1 MAILKAKLSS
11 GGGISGQLAR
21 RGPQGYSAYD
31 IAVQHGY
38 TGTEEDWVNKWLR
51 GTIVSV
57 TIDSENNLV
66 MTDING
72 NVFSVPVPSLSEAA
86 DSAAQAKQSATDAQ
100 TAQTAAVESAT
111 SASKSATSAKACA
124 DAASVSATS
133 AASSASAASTSAT
146 NASASE
152 TNASASAKAASGS
165 ATDASASAAA
175 AAESASAAAT
185 SETNAAASATSAAS
199 SATAADI
206 SKTDARTAAIN
217 AASSASDAA
226 TSATNAKTSETNA
239 GISATNAATSATAAA
254 SSATSAA
261 NSARS
266 LQSDWSVT
274 DTSLMSYIK
283 NKPTTWSTLS
293 LVKPTCTNSITDLT
307 TRPMVDFTR
316 GNRLAFLPA
325 DQIIIEQTIDG
336 GITWTDAG
344 ISDANKEKL
353 FSEVRYSAIPI
364 PKIDGKV
371 NTKCGIRITITAMK
385 YDVPDGTAETDKY
398 KYWNSNHV
406 KSAERYCSLSEF
418 VFWNIAASN
427 RIKVTVQKA
436 WGSEADN
443 WITCFSN
450 DTFGMTGEAGANYV
464 WVNDDLFGGDISQTT
479 NCWNYRFIFFTTSN
493 KLDDNITLRPTVT
506 QSIININGY
515 GVNIWKNPNR
525 LAFNDH
531 LYAWDTNQNATFP
544 AGLNA
549 TTLMQGGKKLD
560 DIITAAIKAAL
571 AAATITDDGKITYN
585 G

>member
-57 TIDSENNLV
+57 TTDSENNLV

-111 SASKSATSAKACA
+111 SA
-124 DAASVSATS
+124 
-133 AASSASAASTSAT
+133 
-146 NASASE
+146 
-152 TNASASAKAASGS
+152 
-165 ATDASASAAA
+165 
-175 AAESASAAAT
+175 
-185 SETNAAASATSAAS
+185 AS

-206 SKTDARTAAIN
+206 SKTDARTAATN

-239 GISATNAATSATAAA
+239 GTSATNAATSATAAA

-266 LQSDWSVT
+266 LQSDWSVA

-293 LVKPTCTNSITDLT
+293 LVKPTRTNFITDPT
-307 TRPMVDFTR
+307 TRLMVDFTR

-344 ISDANKEKL
+344 ISDANKEYL
-353 FSEVRYSAIPI
+353 FSEVRDSAIPI

-398 KYWNSNHV
+398 KYWNSNYV
-406 KSAERYCSLSEF
+406 KSVERYCSLSEF
-418 VFWNIAASN
+418 IFWNIAAAN
-427 RIKVTVQKA
+427 CIKVTIQKA
-436 WGSEADN
+436 LGSKADN
-443 WITCFSN
+443 WITCFSDDN
-450 DTFGMTGEAGANYV
+450 FGMKGEAGANYV
-464 WVNDDLFGGDISQTT
+464 RVNDDLFGGDIVQTT

-506 QSIININGY
+506 QGIININGY
-515 GVNIWKNPNR
+515 GNNIWRIPNR

-571 AAATITDDGKITYN
+571 AAATVSDGKITYN

>member
-57 TIDSENNLV
+57 TTDSENNLV

-86 DSAAQAKQSATDAQ
+86 DSAVQAKQSATDAQ
-100 TAQTAAVESAT
+100 TAQTAAAESAT

-124 DAASVSATS
+124 DAASVSAAS

-146 NASASE
+146 NV
-152 TNASASAKAASGS
+152 SASAKAASGY

-175 AAESASAAAT
+175 AAESAGAAAT

-206 SKTDARTAAIN
+206 SKTDAQTAATN

-239 GISATNAATSATAAA
+239 RTSATNAATSATAAA

-274 DTSLMSYIK
+274 DTRLMSYIK

-307 TRPMVDFTR
+307 IRPMVDFSR

-336 GITWTDAG
+336 GTTWTDAG
-344 ISDANKEKL
+344 ISDANKAYL
-353 FSEVRYSAIPI
+353 FSEVRSSAIPI

-398 KYWNSNHV
+398 KYWNSNYV
-406 KSAERYCSLSEF
+406 KSAERYCSLSDF
-418 VFWNIAASN
+418 VFWNIAAAN

-436 WGSEADN
+436 LGSKADN
-443 WITCFSN
+443 WITCFSD

-464 WVNDDLFGGDISQTT
+464 RVNEDMFGGGGIGQPT

-506 QSIININGY
+506 QGIININGY
-515 GVNIWKNPNR
+515 GANIWVKPNG

-531 LYAWDTNQNATFP
+531 LYAWDANQDATFP

-571 AAATITDDGKITYN
+571 AAATVSDGKITYK